1 MKKPF
6 VVGLTGGIASGKTAA
21 SDTFAK
27 LGIDV
32 VDADIIAREVVA
44 PEQPALVSIIEH
56 FGQDMVDQNG
66 QLIRAALRAKVFN
79 HPDEQTWLNNLLHPA
94 IRLRMQTKIE
104 ASQTPYVVLVV
115 PLLVENGLNKLCNR
129 VLVIDVPEA
138 LQVSRAVKRDQCSED
153 LIKNIMKA
161 QADRQQRL
169 ELADDVIVNDKDQE
183 FLSRQVA
190 QLHKNYLTLAA
201 K

>member
-1 MKKPF
+1 M
-6 VVGLTGGIASGKTAA
+6 GNS
-21 SDTFAK
+21 
-27 LGIDV
+27 
-32 VDADIIAREVVA
+32 
-44 PEQPALVSIIEH
+44 
-56 FGQDMVDQNG
+56 
-66 QLIRAALRAKVFN
+66 
-79 HPDEQTWLNNLLHPA
+79 LLHPA

-161 QADRQQRL
+161 QAGRQQRL

>member
-21 SDTFAK
+21 SDNFAK
-27 LGIDV
+27 LGVDI

-44 PEQPALVSIIEH
+44 PKQPALQAIIEH
-56 FGQDMVDQNG
+56 FGSNIVNSTG
-66 QLIRAALRAKVFN
+66 QLDRTALRAKVFN
-79 HPDEQTWLNNLLHPA
+79 NASEQSWLNELLHPA
-94 IRLRMQTKIE
+94 IRLSMQAKIQ
-104 ASQTPYVVLVV
+104 ASRTPYVVLVV
-115 PLLVENGLNKLCNR
+115 PLLVENGLTALCDR
-129 VLVIDVPEA
+129 VLVIDVPEDM
-138 LQVSRAVKRDQCSED
+138 QISRAIERDKCEAT

-169 ELADDVIVNDKDQE
+169 ELADDVIVNDKDRAH
-183 FLSRQVA
+183 LSAQVSV
-190 QLHKNYLTLAA
+190 LHKNYLTLAS